1 MKISTGAL
9 SVATLSLALLTPA
22 FGQSNAAATPTDQPA
37 TAQQAQ
43 QMVPARATLSHA
55 LNAGDAQSG
64 SQFRATLNDN
74 VHLNGGAVLHRG
86 DTLVGKVVTDDM
98 NTPGKSR
105 LALRITDAV
114 LKNGQTIP
122 VKATIVG
129 LYPPGDF
136 QSNGMIQPEQLP
148 NDWNNSMVKVDQ
160 VGVVHDVDLHSD
172 IASANSGVFVS
183 AKNNVKIPGGSE
195 LALAI
200 APAQNTGST
209 NSGL

>member
-9 SVATLSLALLTPA
+9 SVATLSLALLSPA
-22 FGQSNAAATPTDQPA
+22 FGQSTAPATPNDQPE

-64 SQFRATLNDN
+64 SQFRAILNDN

-129 LYPPGDF
+129 LYPPDDF
-136 QSNGMIQPEQLP
+136 PSNGVVQPEQLP
-148 NDWNNSMVKVDQ
+148 NTWTHGILRVDQ
-160 VGVVHDVDLHSD
+160 PGVVHGVDLHSSVS
-172 IASANSGVFVS
+172 SANSGVFVS

-200 APAQNTGST
+200 APAQNTNTS
-209 NSGL
+209 N